1 MKKGSRLLVLPLAC
15 SIALTTVHA
24 QKIALKK
31 GQKLETVATTK
42 MTMEVMGQNVDNQ
55 STATSS
61 VVLKDIT
68 DSGYIFSNTLNRM
81 TVKGNGMGQDVS
93 FDSDKKEDMDGQMG
107 QVLKDKI
114 GAEQEIKVDKSGKVS
129 GIAERDSSK
138 AAGGGMADMMSMT
151 GALAKGQPYPVLIQL
166 PSKNIKPGD
175 TWTDS
180 SGTPATVKTVMVY
193 TLKSLSGDSA
203 LVTFTG
209 TIAKNGTLQ
218 QNGMEIQ
225 MDMTGTTKGQSSYES
240 STGLLKRSSSTSDI
254 SGSLG
259 VMGQNA
265 PISATVN
272 AEMVARKL

>member
-1 MKKGSRLLVLPLAC
+1 MKKGSRLVVLSLAF
-15 SIALTTVHA
+15 SIVLMTVHA

-107 QVLKDKI
+107 QVLKEKI

-129 GIAERDSSK
+129 GIAENDSSK
-138 AAGGGMADMMSMT
+138 AGGGMADMMSMT
-151 GALAKGQPYPVLIQL
+151 GTLAKGQPYPVLIQL

-180 SGTPATVKTVMVY
+180 SGTPATVKTIMVY

-225 MDMTGTTKGQSSYES
+225 MDMTGTTTGQSSYES
-240 STGLLKRSSSTSDI
+240 STGLLKRSSSMSDI

-265 PISATVN
+265 PISAKVN
-272 AEMVARKL
+272 TEMVARKL